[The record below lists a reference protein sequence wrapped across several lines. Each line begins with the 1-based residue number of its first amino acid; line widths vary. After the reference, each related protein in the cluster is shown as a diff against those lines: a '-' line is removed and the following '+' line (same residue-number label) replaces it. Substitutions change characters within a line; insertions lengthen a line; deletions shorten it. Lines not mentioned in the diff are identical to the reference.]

1 MYLFDASAIVNLIK
15 KGVTRI
21 FAYGAT
27 TDLAL
32 YESLNAVWKE
42 FKLLKRI
49 DEETALEYVDIITK
63 VFKAIKRISI
73 EGNEEEIFKLA
84 SKENLSIYDTS
95 YLHAA
100 IKHKLTLVTDDS
112 KLLSKASKYV
122 KVIRSNELTNT
133 DKPQQFELRY

>member
-1 MYLFDASAIVNLIK
+1 MYLFDASTIINLIK
-15 KGVTRI
+15 RGIARV

-49 DEETALEYVDIITK
+49 DEETALEYVDVVTK
-63 VFKAIKRISI
+63 VFKAIEKVSI
-73 EGNEEEIFKLA
+73 EGNEEEVFKLA
-84 SKENLSIYDTS
+84 SKENLSIYDAS
-95 YLHAA
+95 YLYAA
-100 IKHKLTLVTDDS
+100 IKHKLILVTDDS

-122 KVIRSNELTNT
+122 RVMRSNELAGLGGE
-133 DKPQQFELRY
+133 PQ